1 MPQAFMFVMNKTVNM
16 RKNYLFLITF
26 ALVLLLTQGS
36 KAQTDTT
43 STEEEEDFSQYADFG
58 EAEEGAAKRYCT
70 SKVLGLSP
78 AKLISLGFDFQGA
91 YKLTSEL
98 SEDSLIAGKESNIR
112 SNHGIRFSANTPL
125 ISRTDL
131 LINVGVNYLENR
143 YTFEQTD
150 STLSHPLHQA
160 LNRNGLRSTGLNT
173 TIFKPFNERQF
184 IIIQAAADLNGDYSL
199 DKWQPLRYTRYTG
212 AFIYGWKPSDRKMV
226 GFGLSRT
233 YRAGALNYIPIM
245 FLNYTHSSRKW
256 GAECLFPAR
265 ANFRF
270 TVNARNMLFAG
281 YELEGQSYRLGN
293 GSDFASSRL
302 QSPELRRSELRLRL
316 TYEVSL
322 YNFMWLSVQ
331 AGYRYNWLFNVDE
344 GDFFRSFFDDRAF
357 AIENSL
363 GNPLYFNVSINL
375 VSP

>member
-1 MPQAFMFVMNKTVNM
+1 MFVYSSTTTM
-16 RKNYLFLITF
+16 RKYCFYLFVF
-26 ALVLLLTQGS
+26 GLLTQLVYHVS
-36 KAQTDTT
+36 AQTD
-43 STEEEEDFSQYADFG
+43 STASGEDEDFSQYADFG
-58 EAEEGAAKRYCT
+58 EAEEGTAKRYCT

-91 YKLTSEL
+91 YDMTSER
-98 SEDSLIAGKESNIR
+98 SEDSLIAGSRSNLR
-112 SNHGIRFSANTPL
+112 SNHGLRFSANTPL
-125 ISRTDL
+125 ISKTNL

-143 YTFEQTD
+143 YTFDRTD
-150 STLSHPLHQA
+150 SSLSHPLHRS

-184 IIIQAAADLNGDYSL
+184 VIVQAAVDLNGDYSL
-199 DKWQPLRYTRYTG
+199 QEWQPLRYLRYTG
-212 AFIYGWKPSDRKMV
+212 AFIYGWKPNDRKMV

-245 FLNYTHSSRKW
+245 FLNYTHTNRKW

-265 ANFRF
+265 ANFRY

-293 GSDFASSRL
+293 GSDFAGTRL
-302 QSPELRRSELRLRL
+302 QSPELRRSELRIRL
-316 TYEVSL
+316 TYEVSV

-331 AGYRYNWLFNVDE
+331 AGYRYNWLFSVDE
-344 GDFFRSFFDDRAF
+344 GDFFRSFFDDKPF
-357 AIENSL
+357 AIENSI